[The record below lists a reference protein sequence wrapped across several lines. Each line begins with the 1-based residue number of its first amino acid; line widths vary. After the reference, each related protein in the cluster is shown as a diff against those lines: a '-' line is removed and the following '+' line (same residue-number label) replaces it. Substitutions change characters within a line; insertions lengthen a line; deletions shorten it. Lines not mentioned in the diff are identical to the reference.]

1 MINYT
6 KRKWELN
13 KYENK
18 IALLGGDGIGPAVID
33 EGVKILNAIE
43 KNTEFNLNTKEH

>member
-1 MINYT
+1 M
-6 KRKWELN
+6 K
-13 KYENK
+13 NK

-43 KNTEFNLNTKEH
+43 KKYGIQFEYERALIGGCAYLFFIFI